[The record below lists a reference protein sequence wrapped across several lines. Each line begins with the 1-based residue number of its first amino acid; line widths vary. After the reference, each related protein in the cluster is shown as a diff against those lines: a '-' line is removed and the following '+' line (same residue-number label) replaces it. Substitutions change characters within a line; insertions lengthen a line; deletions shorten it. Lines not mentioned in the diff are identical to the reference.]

1 LPFVMLPRPLQESNV
16 IGKAGTAGFMGKAYD
31 PYYAYPPGDDTDQG
45 KMEKLRVDDLSMR
58 AEISKARMQRRAD
71 IRHTL
76 ESGMPE
82 LEDAVKPY
90 ALDEYYGKAFDL
102 VLSGKARTAFDLT
115 KETPK
120 MRDRYG
126 RHTFGQAALT
136 ARRLIE

>member
-1 LPFVMLPRPLQESNV
+1 
-16 IGKAGTAGFMGKAYD
+16 
-31 PYYAYPPGDDTDQG
+31 DQG

-115 KETPK
+115 KETAK

-136 ARRLIE
+136 ARRLIEAGTRFVQLNWPSVANGDPKTTAWDTHAANFGPLKD